1 MVGAPHGAYPGGLS
15 TTEVPPS
22 SLACDGFHIDP
33 MSVDEILACYSQNSP
48 NGTYNRTGLVYQCSL
63 SSGSC
68 TATLGNGDP
77 REPDGLLFDR
87 VG

>member
-22 SLACDGFHIDP
+22 NLSCSGFHITTDN
-33 MSVDEILACYSQNSP
+33 VTEILECYSLNNP
-48 NGTYNRTGLVYQCSL
+48 NGTHNRTGLVYQCSL